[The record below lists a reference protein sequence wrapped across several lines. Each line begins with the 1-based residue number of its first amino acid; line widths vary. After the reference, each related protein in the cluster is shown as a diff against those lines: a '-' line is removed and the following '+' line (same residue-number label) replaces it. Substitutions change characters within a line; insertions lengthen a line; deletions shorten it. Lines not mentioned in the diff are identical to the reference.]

1 MAYILSMM
9 ETSEE
14 TGFVEVQE
22 NINRTEVDQL
32 IKNIEN
38 LIARYYLSKNNI
50 SRTTN
55 HFYL

>member
-22 NINRTEVDQL
+22 NINKTEVDQL

-38 LIARYYLSKNNI
+38 LIAR
-50 SRTTN
+50 
-55 HFYL
+55 